1 MMSEYR
7 AEDEKRL
14 QHLQQ
19 SGALKAEDAEWVEDV
34 LHRFKETEAQNK
46 RLREA
51 LLKANGRKPTM
62 STKLRDALYE

>member
-1 MMSEYR
+1 MSEHQAGDGERLERLR
-7 AEDEKRL
+7 ARVELEN
-14 QHLQQ
+14 
-19 SGALKAEDAEWVEDV
+19 EEAEWLEG
-34 LHRFKETEAQNK
+34 LLNRLAETEAQNK

>member
-1 MMSEYR
+1 MGEYR
-7 AEDEKRL
+7 SEDAERL
-14 QHLQQ
+14 QRLQQ
-19 SGALKAEDAEWVEDV
+19 SGAMKAEDVEWIADM
-34 LHRFKETEAQNK
+34 LHRFRETEAQNK

>member
-1 MMSEYR
+1 MSEHQ
-7 AEDEKRL
+7 A
-14 QHLQQ
+14 
-19 SGALKAEDAEWVEDV
+19 GDAERLERLRARVE
-34 LHRFKETEAQNK
+34 LENGEAEWLEGLLNRLAETEAQNK

>member
-7 AEDEKRL
+7 AEDAARL
-14 QHLQQ
+14 QRLQE
-19 SGALKAEDAEWVEDV
+19 SGALNAEDVEWIADV
-34 LHRFKETEAQNK
+34 LHRFEETEARNK

>member
-1 MMSEYR
+1 MSEHETDDAGR
-7 AEDEKRL
+7 MERL
-14 QHLQQ
+14 LSRVALE
-19 SGALKAEDAEWVEDV
+19 SGEAEW
-34 LHRFKETEAQNK
+34 LRGLTNRLAETEAQNK